1 MWTNE
6 PGKSESH
13 KIEILLIKFM
23 FVVVVVV
30 LSLLGGS
37 TTSHERDAPKSR
49 FLDQPGLASS
59 SHHHLGGAGPSG
71 ANMGAAGGNGGGG
84 MGGGHLNGNGY
95 LNDSNLLNDS
105 SLLNG
110 AGGNQLNGMNGVGG
124 GGNGAGGAAN
134 SAANMQSNHMFEKI
148 LSEVIHVSAYDQRT
162 SINSGYS
169 NDLMGGSN
177 MANPALQ
184 DMPFKLKGKIK
195 KN

>member
-1 MWTNE
+1 
-6 PGKSESH
+6 
-13 KIEILLIKFM
+13 
-23 FVVVVVV
+23 
-30 LSLLGGS
+30 
-37 TTSHERDAPKSR
+37 
-49 FLDQPGLASS
+49 
-59 SHHHLGGAGPSG
+59 
-71 ANMGAAGGNGGGG
+71 

-110 AGGNQLNGMNGVGG
+110 AGGNQLNMYGAGG
-124 GGNGAGGAAN
+124 GGTGGAGAAN

-148 LSEVIHVSAYDQRT
+148 LSEVIHVSAYDQRM

-184 DMPFKLKGKIK
+184 DMPFKLKGKK
-195 KN
+195 KKT